1 MNQTFNY
8 ALRVSK
14 ILTLLLINKI
24 VFSLILIILVIF
36 YTKLSVEK
44 YLQLQDSKHYIAI
57 NAISIKQIADK
68 EMQSDFDQFI
78 YDCALVINDK
88 NVQYSSFPEKDDVMV
103 GNYTLSLNGRYL
115 PFLKYLNSINN
126 KKILYKINS
135 LHLKNLQDRGI
146 TIKINLEALYEV

>member
-14 ILTLLLINKI
+14 ILTRLLINKI
-24 VFSLILIILVIF
+24 VFSLLLIILVIF
-36 YTKLSVEK
+36 YTKLSIEK
-44 YLQLQDSKHYIAI
+44 YLQLQDSQHYIAI
-57 NAISIKQIADK
+57 NAISFKQIADK

-88 NVQYSSFPEKDDVMV
+88 NVQYSSFPEKDDVILV
-103 GNYTLSLNGRYL
+103 NYNLSLTGRYL
-115 PFLKYLNSINN
+115 PFLKYLNNINN

-135 LHLKNLQDRGI
+135 LNLKNLRDRGI